1 MQKLIQ
7 QLNASFSLKQ
17 LCSLDYF
24 LGIEVHS
31 LSSGALLMTQSKYIR
46 DLLQK
51 TNMLEAKPILPPCT
65 PTSGSP
71 NMGLIYGKILLFR
84 DLFLELC
91 SMLQSLI
98 LNSVLLLTKYVN
110 LWPLLLNPI
119 GQL

>member
-1 MQKLIQ
+1 
-7 QLNASFSLKQ
+7 
-17 LCSLDYF
+17 
-24 LGIEVHS
+24 
-31 LSSGALLMTQSKYIR
+31 MTQSKYIR